1 MTVPAA
7 YRYDWALF
15 TDWCAAFDMDPLPA
29 HPVTLA
35 RFLDAHPA
43 ADATQIRRVTAI
55 NSVHKKADLVTPG
68 RAEAIRALLNP
79 PVPAVLNTA
88 LQRAALAEQVL
99 RNMPTAGWPSGL
111 FGRRDAMI
119 LVLSCYVDLPHS
131 TISTLQRSDF
141 TYEHNSV
148 HIGAGIDVRLTI
160 RPDPRSC
167 PVAIYLRWARLQA
180 FHDRHPSN
188 LAVSRALSRDEP
200 LTADSPVNLRPLPE
214 IRDELDG
221 PIITPFDLQ
230 GHFALRRRDR
240 RGINPKMIGKIVTA
254 HLSGTARVRAARPIE
269 DPVETDSQS
278 AELVVP
284 QISPAQLE
292 RQYEVA
298 IARRQRDAEDMRQLD
313 AKYADI
319 DARAA
324 ELLKRTE
331 ALLKQMSA

>member
-1 MTVPAA
+1 VTVPAA

-15 TDWCAAFDMDPLPA
+15 TDWCAAFDMDSLPA

-79 PVPAVLNTA
+79 PAPTA
-88 LQRAALAEQVL
+88 SQRAAVAEQVL
-99 RNMPTAGWPSGL
+99 RNMPAAGWPSGL
-111 FGRRDAMI
+111 FGRRDALI
-119 LVLSCYVDLPHS
+119 LVLSCYADLPHS

-141 TYEHNSV
+141 TYEHNTV
-148 HIGAGIDVRLTI
+148 HIGAGLDIRLTI
-160 RPDPRSC
+160 RPDPRTC
-167 PVAIYLRWARLQA
+167 PVAVYLRWARLQA

-188 LAVSRALSRDEP
+188 LAVSHALAREEP
-200 LTADSPVNLRPLPE
+200 LTADSPVNLRPLPG

-221 PIITPFDLQ
+221 PIIIPFDLQ
-230 GHFALRRRDR
+230 GHFSLRRRDR
-240 RGINPKMIGKIVTA
+240 RGVNPKMIGKIVTA
-254 HLSGTARVRAARPIE
+254 HLSGTARIRPARVAEDPADIE
-269 DPVETDSQS
+269 DQPVEPT
-278 AELVVP
+278 AP
-284 QISPAQLE
+284 QISPEELE
-292 RQYEVA
+292 RQYEMA

-313 AKYADI
+313 DKYADI